1 MTDKSDSPARRGRP
15 PKAAAVDAA
24 PDTEQRILEAATR
37 VFIRRGTA
45 GARMQEIAT
54 EAGVTQALVHYYF
67 RTKEALAE
75 RVFVTVARRAI
86 AAVAPLDIESLP
98 LDALIERFVTSYID
112 AVRQAPFLPGYMLAE
127 AQLHPERLELLFNAV
142 VGVIPSAA
150 AARALMH
157 IEQEVAARVALGVMR
172 PMPARQLFVN
182 IAALSVFPFVAR
194 PVLKVALHLD
204 DAAFAAFLDERRREL
219 PRFIINALRP

>member
-1 MTDKSDSPARRGRP
+1 MSTKPDLQLRRGRP
-15 PKAAAVDAA
+15 PKAAAVDAT

-75 RVFVTVARRAI
+75 RVFVTVARRAV
-86 AAVAPLDIESLP
+86 AAVGTFDIESLS
-98 LDALIERFVTSYID
+98 LTEFIERFVTSYID

-142 VGVIPSAA
+142 VGVIPSEA
-150 AARALMH
+150 AARALAH
-157 IEQEVAARVALGVMR
+157 IEAEIHARVARGLMR

-204 DAAFAAFLDERRREL
+204 DAAFAEFLDERRREL
-219 PRFIINALRP
+219 PPFIINALRP

>member
-1 MTDKSDSPARRGRP
+1 MTSQPDSPARRGRP
-15 PKAAAVDAA
+15 PKAAAIDAA

-75 RVFVTVARRAI
+75 RVFVTVARRTLG
-86 AAVAPLDIESLP
+86 AVGLLNIEALSLP
-98 LDALIERFVTSYID
+98 ELIERFVTSYID
-112 AVRQAPFLPGYMLAE
+112 AVRQAPFLPGYLLAE

-142 VGVIPSAA
+142 VGIIPSAA
-150 AARALMH
+150 AARALAH
-157 IEQEVAARVALGVMR
+157 IEQEIKARVATGLMR

-182 IAALSVFPFVAR
+182 VTALTVFPFVAR

-219 PRFIINALRP
+219 PRFILNALRP